1 MNSIKKFLLSLLG
14 EKKYLAL
21 LASSFQKIF
30 KAGLAGI
37 DYQDIYFLKEFI
49 QEGNHCVDIGAH
61 LGYYT
66 LELSRLVRS
75 TGKIFAVEPMSKF
88 HNTLQNLLHKK
99 NISNVTL
106 YQMALGGEGEYVEMG
121 IPKVGAMK
129 KFAYARVIQSHV
141 SLEYVE
147 SEKVKN
153 SSGDELFKQLP
164 RLDFI
169 KCDVEG
175 LEVSVFSSMMG
186 TLSVH
191 HPILLCELADKN
203 ERIKLFEMIAAL
215 GYKCYLLRNK
225 KLQLLDVYS
234 DETAVSHNHY
244 FIPEKNLERFKYLIV
259 N

>member
-1 MNSIKKFLLSLLG
+1 MTSIKKILLSLLG

-30 KAGLAGI
+30 KTGLAGV
-37 DYQDIYFLKEFI
+37 DYQDVYFLREFV
-49 QEGNHCVDIGAH
+49 QEGNYCADIGAH

-66 LELSRLVRS
+66 LELSRLVKS
-75 TGKIFAVEPMSKF
+75 SGKIFAVEPMSKF
-88 HNTLQNLLHKK
+88 HNALQNLLHKK

-141 SLEYVE
+141 NLKYVE

-175 LEVSVFSSMMG
+175 LEVPVFTSFME
-186 TLSVH
+186 TLTIHQPV
-191 HPILLCELADKN
+191 LLCELAAKN
-203 ERIKLFEMIAAL
+203 ERIKLFEMISGL
-215 GYKCYLLRNK
+215 GYKCYKLQNK
-225 KLQLLDVYS
+225 KLHLLDVYAN
-234 DETAVSHNHY
+234 ETAVSHNHY
-244 FIPEKNLERFKYLIV
+244 FIPEKREQKMKHLIS
-259 N
+259 

>member
-1 MNSIKKFLLSLLG
+1 MNSIKKILLSLLG
-14 EKKYLAL
+14 ETKYLAL

-30 KAGLAGI
+30 KTGLAGV
-37 DYQDIYFLKEFI
+37 DYQDVYFLKEFI
-49 QEGNHCVDIGAH
+49 QEGNYCVDIGAH

-66 LELSRLVRS
+66 LELSRLVKS
-75 TGKIFAVEPMSKF
+75 PGKIFAVEPMSKF
-88 HNTLQNLLHKK
+88 HNTLQNLLRKK
-99 NISNVTL
+99 NISNITL
-106 YQMALGGEGEYVEMG
+106 YQTALGGEGEYVEMG

-141 SLEYVE
+141 NLEYVE

-175 LEVSVFSSMMG
+175 LEVPVFTSFME
-186 TLSVH
+186 TLKIHQPV
-191 HPILLCELADKN
+191 LLCELAAKN
-203 ERIKLFEMIAAL
+203 ERNKLLEMISPL

-225 KLQLLDVYS
+225 KLHLLDVYS
-234 DETAVSHNHY
+234 NETAVSHNHY
-244 FIPEKNLERFKYLIV
+244 FIPEKSLERFKHLIS
-259 N
+259 

>member
-30 KAGLAGI
+30 KTGLAGV
-37 DYQDIYFLKEFI
+37 DYQDVYFLKEFI
-49 QEGNHCVDIGAH
+49 REGNYCVDIGAH

-66 LELSRLVRS
+66 LELSRLVKS
-75 TGKIFAVEPMSKF
+75 PGKIFAVEPMSKF
-88 HNTLQNLLHKK
+88 HNTLQNLLRKK

-106 YQMALGGEGEYVEMG
+106 YQMALGGEGDYVEMG

-141 SLEYVE
+141 NLEYVE

-153 SSGDELFKQLP
+153 SSGDALFKQLP

-175 LEVSVFSSMMG
+175 LEVPVFTSFME
-186 TLSVH
+186 TLKIHRPV
-191 HPILLCELADKN
+191 LLCELADKN
-203 ERIKLFEMIAAL
+203 ERIKLLEMISPL

-225 KLQLLDVYS
+225 KLHLLDVYS
-234 DETAVSHNHY
+234 NETAVSHNHY
-244 FIPEKNLERFKYLIV
+244 FIPGKSLERFEHLIS
-259 N
+259 

>member
-30 KAGLAGI
+30 KAGVAGI

-49 QEGNHCVDIGAH
+49 QEGNYCVDIGAH

-88 HNTLQNLLHKK
+88 HNTLQKLLHKK

-141 SLEYVE
+141 NLEYVE

-153 SSGDELFKQLP
+153 ASGDELFKQLP

-191 HPILLCELADKN
+191 HPVLLCELADKN
-203 ERIKLFEMIAAL
+203 ERIKLFEMISAL

-225 KLQLLDVYS
+225 RLHLLDVYS
-234 DETAVSHNHY
+234 IETAVSHNHY
-244 FIPEKNLERFKYLIV
+244 FIPEKNLERFKHLIS
-259 N
+259 